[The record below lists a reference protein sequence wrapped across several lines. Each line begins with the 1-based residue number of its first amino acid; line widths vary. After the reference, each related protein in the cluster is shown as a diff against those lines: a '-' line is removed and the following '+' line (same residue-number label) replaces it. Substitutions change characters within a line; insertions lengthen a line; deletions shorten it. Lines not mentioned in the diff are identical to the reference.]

1 MDVRLARSPVSGSWT
16 AATVDTSARDLF
28 YSRAAV
34 TEPAPPT
41 VPTKVCPHCGT
52 QSQTAGDKCPN
63 CGKSYSKPP
72 GKKRGGGCLRI
83 IGGLTVGLIVLII
96 AIVALSG
103 GNDEKPKVTPGNGGG
118 DGNGTTVA
126 NVGDN
131 VSLKGTSYKV
141 TKVSTAKAL
150 GGEFTRVQADG
161 TFVLVYLTLTN
172 EKDEPKTILEDAVR
186 LVGGNGSEYTVDT
199 DTLGAIDNG
208 LVLLE
213 TIQPG
218 LAKKVVAV
226 YDVPPGAVSGSKLQ
240 VKDLFS
246 DSKGEIDL
254 GL

>member
-1 MDVRLARSPVSGSWT
+1 MATQEPPQGDEKAELDPGRSSIYDKRVTTGPANQEPG
-16 AATVDTSARDLF
+16 AT
-28 YSRAAV
+28 
-34 TEPAPPT
+34 PT

-52 QSQTAGDKCPN
+52 QSQTAADKCPN
-63 CGKSYSKPP
+63 CGKPYKVKA
-72 GKKRGGGCLRI
+72 KKGGGCLRI
-83 IGGLTVGLIVLII
+83 IGGLVVGLVVLII
-96 AIVALSG
+96 AIAALSG
-103 GNDEKPKVTPGNGGG
+103 GGKDKPKVTKGNGG
-118 DGNGTTVA
+118 TKEAAVA

-141 TKVSTAKAL
+141 TKVSTAKAV
-150 GGEFTRVQADG
+150 GDQFTRVTADG
-161 TFVLVYLTLTN
+161 KFVIVYLTLTN
-172 EKDEPKTILEDAVR
+172 EKNEPKTILEDAVR
-186 LVGGNGSEYTVDT
+186 LIGGNGSEYTVDT
-199 DTLGAIDNG
+199 DTLGAFDNA
-208 LVLLE
+208 LILLE

>member
-1 MDVRLARSPVSGSWT
+1 M
-16 AATVDTSARDLF
+16 ATPEAS
-28 YSRAAV
+28 
-34 TEPAPPT
+34 PPT
-41 VPTKVCPHCGT
+41 TPTKVCPHCGT
-52 QSQTAGDKCPN
+52 QSQTAADKCPS
-63 CGKSYSKPP
+63 CGKKYGKPP
-72 GKKRGGGCLRI
+72 KRRGGCLRI
-83 IGGLTVGLIVLII
+83 IGGITVGLIVLII

-103 GNDEKPKVTPGNGGG
+103 GGDEDPNVTPGNGQAQ
-118 DGNGTTVA
+118 GNGDEEGRVA

-141 TKVSTAKAL
+141 TRVRTAKAV
-150 GGEFTRVQADG
+150 GGEFTRVRADG
-161 TFVLVYLTLTN
+161 TFVIVNLTLTN

-199 DTLGAIDNG
+199 DTVGAFENA

-218 LAKKVVAV
+218 LARNVVAV

-246 DSKGEIDL
+246 DSKGEINL